1 VSLEGGGC
9 GASGLGG
16 GCGDG
21 GGGIIRGPQSAQSSP
36 VTQYTAVC
44 VPGPPSEHNPSLA
57 MTHVFSHTPGM
68 IGGSGGDG
76 GGGLGDGGGDGE
88 RKCDVPLGHATLEP
102 LCTEP
107 A

>member
-1 VSLEGGGC
+1 
-9 GASGLGG
+9 
-16 GCGDG
+16 
-21 GGGIIRGPQSAQSSP
+21 
-36 VTQYTAVC
+36 
-44 VPGPPSEHNPSLA
+44 